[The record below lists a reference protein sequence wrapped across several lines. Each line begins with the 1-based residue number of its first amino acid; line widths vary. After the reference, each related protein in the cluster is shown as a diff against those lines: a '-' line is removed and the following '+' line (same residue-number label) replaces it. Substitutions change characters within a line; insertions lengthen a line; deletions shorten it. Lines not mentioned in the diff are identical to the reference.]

1 MGTVSS
7 NMLRL
12 FIALCVVIVAANQA
26 DAITSD
32 TVVPETSFT
41 DDKPFGIPA
50 AHIPEFEH
58 AGLAAGSQMWRTHSA
73 GLLSTPVTKALH
85 QDAGYILLS
94 TTESGSTKG
103 YRLHYWL
110 GRDADTTTKFSTAY
124 HVVQLDQQLH
134 GQAKQKRSTI
144 IRHEAGEET
153 SELLELLGGGVE
165 LLETQ
170 APAVSVSEMFEEEDE
185 DEVRAVVIDNGSD
198 TIKAGFAG
206 DDEPR
211 SIIPNVDGR
220 HQMRNPIVGV
230 GAKEI
235 YVGEEAVTKRGI
247 LKLTY
252 PMQDGIITNWDD
264 MGKNWH
270 YTFYNELRVTPSE
283 QPVILTEA
291 PLTPKANRDKMTNIM
306 FETFNTPAMCVYQ

>member
-1 MGTVSS
+1 MGRVSS

-12 FIALCVVIVAANQA
+12 FIALGVVIVAANQA

-50 AHIPEFEH
+50 AHFPEFEH

-110 GRDADTTTKFSTAY
+110 GRDADTAIKFSTAY
-124 HVVQLDQQLH
+124 HVVQLDLQLH
-134 GQAKQKRSTI
+134 GQANQKRSTI

-165 LLETQ
+165 LLETP
-170 APAVSVSEMFEEEDE
+170 APAVLVSDMFDPSGSRDEEEEE

-220 HQMRNPIVGV
+220 IR
-230 GAKEI
+230 
-235 YVGEEAVTKRGI
+235 
-247 LKLTY
+247 
-252 PMQDGIITNWDD
+252 
-264 MGKNWH
+264 
-270 YTFYNELRVTPSE
+270 
-283 QPVILTEA
+283 
-291 PLTPKANRDKMTNIM
+291 
-306 FETFNTPAMCVYQ
+306 